1 MAGNA
6 KAQETIFALREEIAR
21 LEGKPLAAAA
31 ALEQAEAAARV
42 HRTAFD
48 RSARQE
54 MPGRLAFG
62 VERLDHALCGGLPT
76 DGITEMRTLRMAD
89 AGAASGL
96 AVALAAHMAAHLKAE
111 SGKDA
116 PVLWIGDAVARHDM
130 GAAYA
135 PGFRQFG
142 LGPADILYGLPR
154 RLEDVLWLVET
165 ALSSG
170 ALAATILEI
179 RGNRAQFG
187 LTESRRLGLRAKAAG
202 RPLFLLRHAA
212 EEEASSAE
220 FRFLVK
226 PAPASKRRLADGA
239 LLTGSIGHPVFHLT
253 LEKSR
258 NPAPLSLLLEW
269 NIHDRQF
276 SEADPRKSVAFS
288 GVGQAS
294 AHSGARLPA
303 SFDRQDRAAALGHV
317 LAFERAS

>member
-21 LEGKPLAAAA
+21 LEGKPLATAA
-31 ALEQAEAAARV
+31 ALEQAEAAERIHLAVARPADAAI
-42 HRTAFD
+42 TGEQPD
-48 RSARQE
+48 
-54 MPGRLAFG
+54 RLAFG
-62 VERLDHALCGGLPT
+62 VENLDRALAGGLPF
-76 DGITEMRTLRMAD
+76 DGITEMRTMRMAD
-89 AGAASGL
+89 AAAASGL
-96 AVALAAHMAAHLKAE
+96 AAALASHLK
-111 SGKDA
+111 SLTNDGA
-116 PVLWIGDAVARHDM
+116 PVLWIGDAVARNDM
-130 GAAYA
+130 GAPYA
-135 PGFRQFG
+135 PGLAQFG
-142 LGPADILYGLPR
+142 LGPDAILHGLPR

-187 LTESRRLGLRAKAAG
+187 LTESRRLSLRAKAAR

-226 PAPASKRRLADGA
+226 PAVASKRRLADGA
-239 LLTGSIGHPVFHLT
+239 VLKGSIGHPVFHLT

-276 SEADPRKSVAFS
+276 SEIEPRKSVAFP
-288 GVGQAS
+288 GIGETA

-303 SFDRQDRAAALGHV
+303 SFDGQDRAAALGHV
-317 LAFERAS
+317 LAFDRAS